1 MNHITIAT
9 DDLKGAEL
17 AQLMAI
23 VLAAHR
29 RRHPEPCDFHP
40 ESRPAAAS
48 LKTEN
53 RTTENGSEATRIRE
67 PGDDDEPVEE
77 EKPPT
82 DGRQLLGWA
91 GQQVPDAMPA
101 IKQWGMRK
109 KIKARIVDWSQRD
122 VLACYAHVR
131 GTMR

>member
-1 MNHITIAT
+1 MKYTLT
-9 DDLKGAEL
+9 FTTEDPAE
-17 AQLMAI
+17 MAS
-23 VLAAHR
+23 AAHALAMALGPIPAIAATVGTIPT
-29 RRHPEPCDFHP
+29 HPSSPSP
-40 ESRPAAAS
+40 QPSRS
-48 LKTEN
+48 
-53 RTTENGSEATRIRE
+53 RE

-131 GTMR
+131 GTMAR